1 MDEVVGKGKCPNCRE
16 TVNVVRRGSKLFV
29 APHRRFVF
37 TSLRRERKVPC
48 PVRGL
53 DAAAAIRKR
62 LDDFRQ
68 SMEAHSEAAEKARAQ
83 LAQHERVAAKA
94 TSEYEEEAAKAEALL
109 GAAVVRGAATA
120 GSSDA
125 PR

>member
-1 MDEVVGKGKCPNCRE
+1 MDEVVGKGRCPNCHHP
-16 TVNVVRRGSKLFV
+16 VNVVRRGSKLLV
-29 APHRRFVF
+29 APHKRNVF
-37 TSLRRERKVPC
+37 TSLRRERTVPC

-68 SMEAHSEAAEKARAQ
+68 SMEVCNQRAENAREQ
-83 LAQHERVAAKA
+83 LARHERVAAKA

-109 GAAVVRGAATA
+109 GAAVVRGAAAA

>member
-1 MDEVVGKGKCPNCRE
+1 M
-16 TVNVVRRGSKLFV
+16 VRRGSKLLV
-29 APHRRFVF
+29 APHKRNVF
-37 TSLRRERKVPC
+37 TSLRRERTVPC

-68 SMEAHSEAAEKARAQ
+68 SMEVCNQRAENAREQ
-83 LAQHERVAAKA
+83 LARHERDAAKA
-94 TSEYEEEAAKAEALL
+94 AALL
-109 GAAVVRGAATA
+109 GAAVVRGAAAA